1 MPVKNVELAFSGLCS
16 FLNVRDNNNSMPEPS
31 VILVRTDNELPP
43 NTHPPGMDMGGTDM
57 DGGDHPG
64 GPARLVPHTSFL
76 AFDSKTIRVD
86 DASGFV
92 RVPDKPNFWSLTLSG
107 VLIKIKDDSGKPT
120 VENTYDNVLKKDK
133 YWPEAANLFN
143 RDYVPERGKKP
154 KKTAVNAFLRFGSGT
169 ITAGRLSTVQW
180 KFIRNDGKTYIN
192 YFAEEVVY
200 KGFGHSGETIVI
212 ELYDLFTDQLLR
224 TLTFSSA
231 LPDVDT
237 TLTLFIGNNTKAG
250 IVDALNRASDEKAQ
264 PKDGSHVAYLNAVAD
279 PDVSPY
285 APIPQAVPQPVG
297 TGSGSGHPT
306 EHPGGGGS
314 DGFCGPGSANG

>member
-1 MPVKNVELAFSGLCS
+1 MALDVEIVFNGLCS
-16 FLNVRDNNNSMPEPS
+16 FLNVRGTNNYMPEPS
-31 VILVRTDNELPP
+31 VILVRTDKEPPP
-43 NTHPPGMDMGGTDM
+43 NTHPPKGMDMGG
-57 DGGDHPG
+57 GDHSG
-64 GPARLVPHTSFL
+64 GSVPHPVEHKSFL
-76 AFDSKTIRVD
+76 AFDSKTIRID
-86 DASGFV
+86 DASGFN
-92 RVPDKPNFWSLTLSG
+92 RVAEKPDFWSLELSG
-107 VLIKIKDDSGKPT
+107 VLIKIKDDNGHPT
-120 VENTYDNVLKKDK
+120 VDGSYDDVLKKDD

-143 RDYVPERGKKP
+143 RDYVPESGKKP

-180 KFIRNDGKTYIN
+180 KFIRNDGKTHIN

-200 KGFGHSGETIVI
+200 SGFGHSGETVVI

-224 TLTFSSA
+224 TLIFSARSN
-231 LPDVDT
+231 DVHK
-237 TLTLFIGNNTKAG
+237 LTLFIGNNTKAG
-250 IVDALNRASDEKAQ
+250 IVDALNRAPDKNAQ
-264 PKDGSHVAYLNAVAD
+264 PKDGSHVAFLNAVAD